1 MFFLLHS
8 LWRRNCDEVN
18 PFCHIQE
25 DQSDLGNYVFPVF
38 VQQGAFIS
46 AARLRAAET
55 HTTNSCESCRLNNF
69 YAYISTKLFQ
79 KHVYCKHNINYK
91 LIKK

>member
-25 DQSDLGNYVFPVF
+25 DQSDLGNYVLPVF
-38 VQQGAFIS
+38 VQQGAFI
-46 AARLRAAET
+46 
-55 HTTNSCESCRLNNF
+55 H
-69 YAYISTKLFQ
+69 FQ
-79 KHVYCKHNINYK
+79 LHADMQLKRTLLTVVSPAG
-91 LIKK
+91 